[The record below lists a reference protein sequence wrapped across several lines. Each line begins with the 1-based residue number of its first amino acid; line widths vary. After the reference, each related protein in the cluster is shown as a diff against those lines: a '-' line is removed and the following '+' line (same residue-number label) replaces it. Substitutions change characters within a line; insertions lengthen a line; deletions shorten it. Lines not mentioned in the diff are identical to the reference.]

1 MKKLLLLL
9 AFMPVFFAQA
19 QVIPDS
25 SKLNKSALSP
35 WYLNNLR
42 VDGSTQLYY
51 NGNRPITGSV
61 ATGTNPGTR
70 DLIGFLNAIFY
81 PSQVPTA
88 TLTGGETRE
97 LIAAGADVSYTLN
110 YSAGRQAYTEPLAS
124 IVVAGNTK
132 TFTQPAAPGTVTG
145 TQGVTVVRNTNTT
158 FTNTVTTTDSKTA
171 SATTSVTW
179 LPKFYYGF
187 VPSATPSNSEVINM
201 NGVFYSGGSYSNT
214 VAAPV
219 TAGRIAFAKP
229 VSSGAF
235 GSIIIN
241 TFLQPSDNYTI
252 TTQSITN
259 ASGYTQDYYVLVFT
273 TSTGGGYSFTAN

>member
-1 MKKLLLLL
+1 MKKILLLL

-42 VDGSTQLYY
+42 VDGSTQLYF

-61 ATGTNPGTR
+61 ATGITPNTR
-70 DLIGFLNAIFY
+70 DLIGFINAIFY
-81 PSQVPTA
+81 PTQVPTA
-88 TLTGGETRE
+88 SLTGGETRE
-97 LIAAGADVSYTLN
+97 LMAAGADLNYTLSYT
-110 YSAGRQAYTEPLAS
+110 AGRQAATEPLAS

-132 TFTQPAAPGTVTG
+132 TFTQPSAPGTVSG
-145 TQGVTVVRNTNTT
+145 TQAVTVVRNTNTT
-158 FTNTVTTTDSKTA
+158 FTNTVTTTDGKQAQA
-171 SATTSVTW
+171 STGVYWSA
-179 LPKFYYGF
+179 KFYYGF
-187 VPSATPSNSEVINM
+187 VSSATPSNSEVISM

-214 VAAPV
+214 VATPS

-229 VSSGAF
+229 VNTGTF

-259 ASGYTQDYYVLVFT
+259 ASGYTQDYYVLVFG

>member
-1 MKKLLLLL
+1 MKKIMLIIALL
-9 AFMPVFFAQA
+9 ATFASQS
-19 QVIPDS
+19 QIIVDS
-25 SKLNKSALSP
+25 AKMSKNALSP

-42 VDGSTQLYY
+42 VDGSTQLYF
-51 NGNRPITGSV
+51 NGNRQITGSV
-61 ATGTNPGTR
+61 ATGTTPGTR
-70 DLIGFLNAIFY
+70 DLIGFINAIFY

-145 TQGVTVVRNTNTT
+145 TQGVTVVRNTNTI

-187 VPSATPSNSEVINM
+187 VSSATPSNSDVIGM
-201 NGVFYSGGSYSNT
+201 NGVFYSSGSYSNT
-214 VAAPV
+214 VAAPG
-219 TAGRIAFAKP
+219 TPGRIAFAKP
-229 VSSGAF
+229 VSSGTF

-241 TFLQPSDNYTI
+241 TFLQPTDNYNI